1 MAADDLAPAVPSAD
15 DIMRNGGCFSILWK
29 WITSNLWRIDVNY
42 KQPVMLQA
50 TRDVNYKQPVMYL
63 C

>member
-1 MAADDLAPAVPSAD
+1 MLQGACDV
-15 DIMRNGGCFSILWK
+15 
-29 WITSNLWRIDVNY
+29 TSNLWCY

>member
-1 MAADDLAPAVPSAD
+1 MLITSNMWCYKQPVMLQAACDV
-15 DIMRNGGCFSILWK
+15 
-29 WITSNLWRIDVNY
+29 TSNLWCY